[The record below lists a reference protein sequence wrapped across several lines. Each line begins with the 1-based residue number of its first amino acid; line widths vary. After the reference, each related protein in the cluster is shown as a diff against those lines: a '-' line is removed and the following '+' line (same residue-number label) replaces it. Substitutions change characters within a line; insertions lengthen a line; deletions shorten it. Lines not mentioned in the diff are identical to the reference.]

1 MLLTEWGIISETER
15 DDETGE
21 PLWWNNQIGWVDKSL
36 ADEFDDTDKREFNL
50 PIGGR
55 WALFNGVT

>member
-1 MLLTEWGIISETER
+1 MLLTEWGIISETAR
-15 DDETGE
+15 DDATGE

-36 ADEFDDTDKREFNL
+36 ADEFDDTDKLEFNL